1 MKKTLAILL
10 ALLMV
15 CSALAATL
23 SVSATEETDWE
34 AVANELE
41 LTVYVGDEVTT
52 APAQDGVIS
61 DGEYTATKTT
71 AVADLSAGNGN
82 GEVQGEDVVEYFA
95 HDAANFYYAIVF
107 TQTNDNRACWPQFMV
122 NNSFNVFTDDTGNN
136 INDYHNRATLQAR
149 YLADGS
155 TINNGIGTPRG
166 AATPTFAED
175 GDFWVNATKSAENVK
190 TYEFKFAKSYFA
202 TAAGVDAADV
212 RVIPM
217 WTYFHAATSTAHV
230 LTAEDMEVL
239 TAAGVGTIRDFG
251 VGKNMYNYIVLDT
264 AEEPADPAVNLQDL
278 YGATYVGAPLAADAA
293 KPVQD
298 GVINT
303 DEYQVEYVVAA
314 NGTADVA
321 RFGAACELLGDY
333 KQYVAHDDEY
343 FYVAFDFIGG
353 ESGLRGRFYWNLSF
367 ITSYDVMFTGGNT
380 VNGAFTQDGY
390 GIADGWFFGAEIKAD
405 PAEGY
410 SDRENSVDRG
420 TAPVKDTDFFIGTGK
435 TTITEPAD
443 AEGNSK
449 THQTYE
455 FKVSKAWYAAQVGLD
470 SAADVRD
477 LAWVVLGQEINLY
490 ASSYTQIGHYIS
502 DADIAALEAATGN
515 TYTRPAASSHPYD
528 SAMLPLLFVLDE
540 DPNKPITNLADL
552 YDATY
557 VGAALSADAAKPVQD
572 GKLTAGEYQ
581 IMFDG
586 GEAFRAGVPAELI
599 APFKQYIA
607 HDADYI
613 YVAFEFVNGKSNT
626 RGRLYWNVSFID
638 SFDFDF
644 VGGTTVADAFKQ
656 NGNAINAGWNFGGE
670 VKEDITEGYSDRN
683 NAVPAGKVAPVLNE
697 DFFVAIGRDTYTGE
711 VTTNRQVYE
720 FKVSKAWYAAQAG
733 LESAADVRELAWVVL
748 GEEINTGCSSY
759 TQIGHYVTPEERAYL
774 LEAYGVE
781 FKPAAGNSH
790 PYDNQMLPLLFVLD
804 ADPEGDAAAAPT
816 EEVVPAQTWTSY
828 VPAPVDPDQPGEG
841 GDQPGGDQ
849 PGGDQPGGD
858 QPGGDVVTTEPTTT
872 APSTTE
878 AETTAAAST
887 AKATTT
893 AEATTAAETEA
904 AKKGC
909 KGSIA
914 ISALVLL
921 PTLAGGALLAKRR
934 RED

>member
-23 SVSATEETDWE
+23 SVSANDATDPYKALLDE
-34 AVANELE
+34 LGLTTYVPAV
-41 LTVYVGDEVTT
+41 DT
-52 APAQDGVIS
+52 APVLDGVVNNGEYSYSKTWAPEEIYGYGTEIQSGVDEYMAHDANYIYYAVVFTQAEDNRALQWQFQPTNTFEVFNSKDNLRTTLFQRITWQLRYQADGTTTVAQDPTWNYAIEDAAPQV
-61 DGEYTATKTT
+61 GEGLDLEYAATKT
-71 AVADLSAGNGN
+71 
-82 GEVQGEDVVEYFA
+82 
-95 HDAANFYYAIVF
+95 
-107 TQTNDNRACWPQFMV
+107 
-122 NNSFNVFTDDTGNN
+122 
-136 INDYHNRATLQAR
+136 
-149 YLADGS
+149 
-155 TINNGIGTPRG
+155 
-166 AATPTFAED
+166 
-175 GDFWVNATKSAENVK
+175 AENVK
-190 TYEFKFAKSYFA
+190 TYEIKLAKAYI
-202 TAAGVDAADV
+202 AGFSGCEVADV
-212 RVIPM
+212 NILPYF
-217 WTYFHAATSTAHV
+217 TYFHSVCALGH
-230 LTAEDMEVL
+230 
-239 TAAGVGTIRDFG
+239 
-251 VGKNMYNYIVLDT
+251 NYT
-264 AEEPADPAVNLQDL
+264 TEETEAIKAL
-278 YGATYVGAPLAADAA
+278 GATRADTGLLYRFMVLEDAPAADEPVAINVEEMPGYTPFYAGAPIATA
-293 KPVQD
+293 PVQD
-298 GVINT
+298 GVIN
-303 DEYQVEYVVAA
+303 DGEYSVSRELKPYTANKGEVDLEAYTNVTTEYVAYDADYIYYAYTNAMQYSAGAQLKLRLVHDYVIGDTLKTFQAHRQLEADEAIQLTLGTGAA
-314 NGTADVA
+314 NSASEIPEGKAAPTADEFVT
-321 RFGAACELLGDY
+321 FLS
-333 KQYVAHDDEY
+333 H
-343 FYVAFDFIGG
+343 
-353 ESGLRGRFYWNLSF
+353 SG
-367 ITSYDVMFTGGNT
+367 TSYT
-380 VNGAFTQDGY
+380 
-390 GIADGWFFGAEIKAD
+390 
-405 PAEGY
+405 PAVVEMKISRAY
-410 SDRENSVDRG
+410 L
-420 TAPVKDTDFFIGTGK
+420 
-435 TTITEPAD
+435 
-443 AEGNSK
+443 
-449 THQTYE
+449 
-455 FKVSKAWYAAQVGLD
+455 AAQMGLENASD
-470 SAADVRD
+470 VTKFTYSTYGTDTVFAAGADWTYLHLDHLLTAEQIEWLVAQGVTTPLGGSTAGDQVSR
-477 LAWVVLGQEINLY
+477 LFNMIVLG
-490 ASSYTQIGHYIS
+490 
-502 DADIAALEAATGN
+502 
-515 TYTRPAASSHPYD
+515 
-528 SAMLPLLFVLDE
+528 E

-552 YDATY
+552 YGATY

-599 APFKQYIA
+599 APVKQYIA

-858 QPGGDVVTTEPTTT
+858 VVTTEPTTT